1 MDHILTYLSLS
12 PNLKMSVK
20 YATNEYEFPRFS
32 SFFHRKNKEYMT
44 INNQLH
50 RVVVTGIGALTPLG
64 LDMATTWE
72 NLIAGKSGIGQ
83 ITLFD
88 ASNMEVKI
96 AGEVKGFDP
105 SLYIN
110 KKDIRRMDRFAQ
122 LAVAAGFQAVK
133 DSNLVIDETNKDDIG
148 VFIGSG
154 IGGLTTLFEQA
165 KVLVEKGPDRVSP
178 FLAPMMISDIAAAQI
193 SIALGV
199 RGPNMCMTSAC
210 SSGSDAIGAAAE
222 YIKNGN
228 AQVMIAGGAEAIINP
243 LGITSFSQLKALSTR
258 NDEPQK
264 ASRPFDKDRDGF
276 IIAEGA
282 TVLILENVEH
292 ALSRGANIMAEI
304 IGYGATADSF
314 HVTQPLES
322 GAGAAKAMQ
331 MAMKRGDV
339 KPDEIDYINA
349 HGTSTQLNDAME
361 TKAIKTAL
369 GERAYRIPISST
381 KSMTGHL
388 IGCAGA
394 IEPAICIMTILNGI
408 IPPTINY
415 DNPDPVCDLDYVP
428 NTARKATVNTAL
440 TNSFGFGGHNS
451 VLILRKFSEA

>member
-1 MDHILTYLSLS
+1 
-12 PNLKMSVK
+12 
-20 YATNEYEFPRFS
+20 
-32 SFFHRKNKEYMT
+32 
-44 INNQLH
+44 
-50 RVVVTGIGALTPLG
+50 
-64 LDMATTWE
+64 MATTWE
-72 NLIAGKSGIGQ
+72 NLIAGKSGIDY

-88 ASNMEVKI
+88 ATPHETKI

-105 SLYIN
+105 SNYI
-110 KKDIRRMDRFAQ
+110 IRKEVRHMDRFAQ
-122 LAVAAGFQAVK
+122 LAVAAGYQAVQQSGLK
-133 DSNLVIDETNKDDIG
+133 IDSSNQDDIG

-210 SSGSDAIGAAAE
+210 SSGSDAIGAAYE
-222 YIKNGN
+222 YIKYGN
-228 AQVMIAGGAEAIINP
+228 AQVMMAGGAEAIINP
-243 LGITSFSQLKALSTR
+243 LGITAFNALKALSTR
-258 NDEPQK
+258 NDPPQK
-264 ASRPFDKDRDGF
+264 ASRPFDRDRDGF
-276 IIAEGA
+276 IISEGA
-282 TVLILENVEH
+282 VVLVLESLEH
-292 ALSRGANIMAEI
+292 ALNRDANIMAEI
-304 IGYGATADSF
+304 VGYGATADSF

-322 GAGAAKAMQ
+322 GEGAAKAMQ
-331 MAMKRGDV
+331 MAMKRGGI
-339 KPDEIDYINA
+339 KPEEVDYINA

-361 TKAIKTAL
+361 TKAIKTVF
-369 GERAYRIPISST
+369 GEYAYKVPISST

-394 IEPAICIMTILNGI
+394 IEPAICIMTILKGI

-415 DNPDPVCDLDYVP
+415 DNPDPACDLDYVP
-428 NTARKATVNTAL
+428 NVARAARVTTAL

-451 VLILRKFSEA
+451 VLILRKYTEAQA

>member
-1 MDHILTYLSLS
+1 MKRYSTALS
-12 PNLKMSVK
+12 
-20 YATNEYEFPRFS
+20 AFI
-32 SFFHRKNKEYMT
+32 HRINKEIMT
-44 INNQLH
+44 ISHQLH

-64 LDMATTWE
+64 LDMPSTWE
-72 NLIAGKSGIGQ
+72 NLIAGKSGIDY

-105 SLYIN
+105 ALYIN

-133 DSNLVIDETNKDDIG
+133 NSNLTIDESNKDDIG

-193 SIALGV
+193 SIMLGV

-210 SSGSDAIGAAAE
+210 SSGSDAIGAATE

-243 LGITSFSQLKALSTR
+243 LGVTAFSQLKALSTR
-258 NDEPQK
+258 NNEPQK

-282 TVLILENVEH
+282 AVLILESMEH
-292 ALSRGANIMAEI
+292 ALRRGANILAEI
-304 IGYGATADSF
+304 VGYGATADSF

-331 MAMKRGDV
+331 LAMRRGNIM
-339 KPDEIDYINA
+339 PDEIDYINA

-361 TKAIKTAL
+361 TKAIKTVF
-369 GERAYRIPISST
+369 GERAYKIPVSST

-394 IEPAICIMTILNGI
+394 IEPAICIMTILNGV

-415 DNPDPVCDLDYVP
+415 DTPDPACDLDYVP
-428 NTARKATVNTAL
+428 NKARQANVTTAL

-451 VLILRKFSEA
+451 VLILRRFSEA